1 MLVPWLGS
9 WFRSAVCSR
18 FWLIIVVRF
27 PPELFADLFVS
38 STGRPSLPG
47 EIAAWVLVLQTLQDL
62 SERDAVAAVRCD
74 IRWKLTL
81 GLTRH
86 TQAWI
91 LQHTPNRR

>member
-1 MLVPWLGS
+1 MDARALVGQLVPVGS
-9 WFRSAVCSR
+9 VFAFLADHRREV
-18 FWLIIVVRF
+18 F

-47 EIAAWVLVLQTLQDL
+47 EIAAWVLVQQTLQDL
-62 SERDAVAAVRCD
+62 SDRDAVAAVRCD

-91 LQHTPNRR
+91 VI